1 VDQHDRE
8 EALLRTAPDFD
19 ATAALRRM
27 RGRVAA
33 AGIEPRPSLLTGI
46 AARLALR
53 PGGWL
58 RPAGAAAG
66 VVLVA
71 TALAFTGL
79 ADTILTIFEPKQV
92 VAIRVDPQDLRG
104 VPDPTQYGTLT
115 WIAQPSWHA
124 VGDIDAA
131 SAEADFRPL
140 VPASLPSGVPSVA
153 RWATMGQAKA
163 TFQFDEAK
171 AKAAAARVNATIP
184 PMPAAIANTTLTM
197 TGGPAV
203 MQQYGAAPNVPPD
216 SAAWGGN
223 PQLVLVQARA
233 PLVTSNGATVQELR
247 DYALAQPG
255 IPPSVAAQIRA
266 IGDPVATLLVPIGF
280 DLQDARLV
288 TVRGM
293 RGYVVGDQ
301 TGLGSGVV
309 WVEGGFVHLAF
320 GSLRE
325 AELISLVNGLR

>member
-1 VDQHDRE
+1 MDQHDRE

-19 ATAALRRM
+19 ADAALAHIRARIATE
-27 RGRVAA
+27 RVEA
-33 AGIEPRPSLLTGI
+33 RPDPLSGI

-58 RPAGAAAG
+58 RPAGAAIG

-92 VAIRVDPQDLRG
+92 VAIRLDPQDLRG

-124 VGDIDAA
+124 VADIEAA
-131 SAEADFRPL
+131 SAEAGFRPL
-140 VPASLPSGVPSVA
+140 VPTILPAGVPSTA
-153 RWATMGQAKA
+153 RWAAMGQAKA
-163 TFQFDEAK
+163 TFQFDEAR
-171 AKAAAARVNATIP
+171 ARAAAARVNATIP

-203 MQQYGAAPNVPPD
+203 MQQYGTAPNVSPD
-216 SAAWGGN
+216 QAAWGGN

-233 PLVTSNGATVQELR
+233 PLVTSNGATVEELR
-247 DYALAQPG
+247 DYGLAQPG
-255 IPPSVAAQIRA
+255 IPASVAAQIRA

-280 DLQDARLV
+280 DLQDAKLV
-288 TVRGM
+288 TM
-293 RGYVVGDQ
+293 RGTRGYFVGDR
-301 TGLGSGVV
+301 TGLGSAVI
-309 WVEGGFVHLAF
+309 WVQGGFVHIALA
-320 GSLRE
+320 SLGE
-325 AELISLVNGLR
+325 SELIALVNGLR

>member
-1 VDQHDRE
+1 MDQHERE

-19 ATAALRRM
+19 ANAALVRIRT
-27 RGRVAA
+27 RIAA
-33 AGIEPRPSLLTGI
+33 EHIEPRPDPLSGI
-46 AARLALR
+46 AARLSLR

-58 RPAGAAAG
+58 RPAGAAIG

-92 VAIRVDPQDLRG
+92 VAIRLDPQDLRG
-104 VPDPTQYGTLT
+104 VPDPTEYGTLT

-124 VGDIDAA
+124 VADIDAA
-131 SAEADFRPL
+131 SAEAGFRPL
-140 VPASLPSGVPSVA
+140 VPATLPAGVPSAA
-153 RWATMGQAKA
+153 RWAAMGQAKA
-163 TFQFDEAK
+163 TFQFDETK
-171 AKAAAARVNATIP
+171 AKAAAARENASIP

-203 MQQYGAAPNVPPD
+203 MQQYGTAPNAPRD
-216 SAAWGGN
+216 QAAWGGN
-223 PQLVLVQARA
+223 PQIVLVQARA

-247 DYALAQPG
+247 DYGLAQPG

-280 DLQDARLV
+280 DLQDARVV
-288 TVRGM
+288 TVRGT
-293 RGYVVGDQ
+293 RGYFVGEQ
-301 TGLGSGVV
+301 TGLGSGLI
-309 WVEGGFVHLAF
+309 WVQDGFVHVALA
-320 GSLRE
+320 SLRE